1 METYD
6 FTLRYALGR
15 HDADPESLIENL
27 SAEGCTDALV
37 GIGMTGRIAINF
49 TREASSADKA
59 ILSALADVQRAS
71 PNAKLIEAEPDFVG
85 LSDIAQL
92 LGFSRQYMRKL
103 VVKNDSGFPPPV
115 HDGKPAIW
123 HLATVL
129 SWFADND
136 LRTIDAALFN
146 VARVNM
152 QCNLHKEA
160 ASLDQRMSRC
170 LEKLVV

>member
-15 HDADPESLIENL
+15 HDADPESLVKNL

-37 GIGMTGRIAINF
+37 GIGMSGRIAINF

-59 ILSALADVQRAS
+59 IL
-71 PNAKLIEAEPDFVG
+71 NAKLIEAEPDFVG

-103 VVKNDSGFPPPV
+103 VVKKGSGFPPPI

-129 SWFADND
+129 SWFADNER
-136 LRTIDAALFN
+136 RTINAALFN

-160 ASLDQRMSRC
+160 AALDQRMTRR

>member
-15 HDADPESLIENL
+15 HDADPESLVKNL

-37 GIGMTGRIAINF
+37 GIGMSGRIAINF

-59 ILSALADVQRAS
+59 ILS
-71 PNAKLIEAEPDFVG
+71 AKLIEAEPDFVG

-103 VVKNDSGFPPPV
+103 VVKKGSGFPPPI

-129 SWFADND
+129 SWFADNER
-136 LRTIDAALFN
+136 RTINAALFN

-160 ASLDQRMSRC
+160 AALDQRMTRR